1 MLWIAINGAVGP
13 LLDHADG
20 GEVHIVEVHDLR
32 REENV
37 LVGVR
42 IGVMT
47 WESEWKCDRWMYGSV
62 SRLRW
67 HVDVIWTEGVEMR
80 KIDV

>member
-37 LVGVR
+37 LVSVR
-42 IGVMT
+42 IGVVM
-47 WESEWKCDRWMYGSV
+47 WESEWKRDRWTCGSG

-67 HVDVIWTEGVEMR
+67 QVHVIWVEWVEMW
-80 KIDV
+80 KLDV